1 MDSNRG
7 TVVTAVEDKKEDDG
21 KKGGRGC
28 GCWILLLLL
37 LVGGGAASAGLF
49 GMVLLRAET
58 PLPGEAEMANIAK
71 KTLMIPSEYGDMRLP
86 SEFLDPNDRSKIKP
100 ETVASGTELFLTQC
114 AICHGGSARGDGPLG
129 KTMYPKANNLRDAAT
144 QNKSDG
150 QLYWLIAHGINLTGM
165 PAWGTEYGGPNGDR
179 EIWMLVAYVR
189 SLQGQQ

>member
-1 MDSNRG
+1 MDSRRG
-7 TVVTAVEDKKEDDG
+7 TVVTEEVDSKEE
-21 KKGGRGC
+21 KQGRGC

-37 LVGGGAASAGLF
+37 LVGGGAATSGLL
-49 GMVLLRAET
+49 GMIVLRAEN

-71 KTLMIPSEYGDMRLP
+71 LTLMIPSEYGDMRLP
-86 SEFLDPNDRSKIKP
+86 AKFLDPNDRTKIQP
-100 ETVASGTELFLTQC
+100 EVIANGTKLFLTQF
-114 AICHGGSARGDGPLG
+114 AVCHGGSARGDGPLG

-165 PAWGTEYGGPNGDR
+165 PAWGTDYEGPNGEE